1 MAESEGAFK
10 FYLQETFKDLSENS
24 KQINLKPEKGAAIK
38 SLVHGQ
44 DVLVILAPGF
54 DVNKIDRPN
63 MTPTVRAIRTFAIYF
78 LVFRS
83 FCRFALVYEGHFVL
97 CYTEKTRAVRSC

>member
-44 DVLVILAPGF
+44 DVLAILAPGF

-63 MTPTVRAIRTFAIYF
+63 MTPTVRAICTFAIYF

-83 FCRFALVYEGHFVL
+83 FVL

>member
-63 MTPTVRAIRTFAIYF
+63 MTPTVRAICTFA
-78 LVFRS
+78 VFVASLLFMKGISYCVKRRKLKPLDPAKAYCKRS
-83 FCRFALVYEGHFVL
+83 
-97 CYTEKTRAVRSC
+97 